1 MMDIIYPIFT
11 LVVFTFVIS
20 AGVGGSRLLSVRRRE
35 INPRYY
41 ALMSGD
47 TPPDYV
53 QKLGRNYANLLE
65 MPVLFYL
72 LGALVVVLGINHQM
86 LTSGAWL
93 YVALR
98 FVHSGIHITY
108 NNSIHR
114 LIVFVLSV
122 HCLLA
127 MWLQFF
133 LLLG

>member
-1 MMDIIYPIFT
+1 MSIVYPIFT
-11 LVVFTFVIS
+11 LVIFTFVVS
-20 AGVGGSRLLSVRRRE
+20 AAVGGSRLLSVRRRE
-35 INPRYY
+35 INPKYY

-65 MPVLFYL
+65 MPVLLYL
-72 LGALVVVLGINHQM
+72 LGALVVALEINHPV
-86 LTSGAWL
+86 LINGAWL

-114 LIVFVLSV
+114 LVVFVLSV
-122 HCLLA
+122 FCLLA
-127 MWLQFF
+127 MWIQFF

>member
-1 MMDIIYPIFT
+1 MMDMIYPVFT
-11 LVVFTFVIS
+11 LVIFTFVVS
-20 AGVGGSRLLSVRRRE
+20 AAVGTSRLLSVRRRE

-72 LGALVVVLGINHQM
+72 LGALVVALDINHPT
-86 LTSGAWL
+86 LINGAWL
-93 YVALR
+93 YVTLR

-114 LIVFVLSV
+114 LVVFVLSV
-122 HCLLA
+122 LCLLA
-127 MWLQFF
+127 MWIQFF

>member
-11 LVVFTFVIS
+11 LVMFTFVIS
-20 AGVGGSRLLSVRRRE
+20 AAVGGSRLLSVRRRE

-72 LGALVVVLGINHQM
+72 LGALVVALGINHQM
-86 LTSGAWL
+86 LT
-93 YVALR
+93 
-98 FVHSGIHITY
+98 
-108 NNSIHR
+108 
-114 LIVFVLSV
+114 
-122 HCLLA
+122 
-127 MWLQFF
+127 
-133 LLLG
+133 

>member
-1 MMDIIYPIFT
+1 MDIIYPIFT

-20 AGVGGSRLLSVRRRE
+20 AAVGGSRLLSVRRRE

-122 HCLLA
+122 LCLLA
-127 MWLQFF
+127 MWIQFF

>member
-86 LTSGAWL
+86 LSSGAWL

-122 HCLLA
+122 LCLLA
-127 MWLQFF
+127 MWIQFF

>member
-1 MMDIIYPIFT
+1 MSIVYPIFT
-11 LVVFTFVIS
+11 LVIFTFVVS
-20 AGVGGSRLLSVRRRE
+20 AAVGGSRLLSVRRRE
-35 INPRYY
+35 INPKYY

-72 LGALVVVLGINHQM
+72 LGALVVALEINHPV
-86 LTSGAWL
+86 LINGAWL

-114 LIVFVLSV
+114 LVVFVLSV
-122 HCLLA
+122 LCLLA
-127 MWLQFF
+127 MWIQFF

>member
-1 MMDIIYPIFT
+1 MDIIYPIFT
-11 LVVFTFVIS
+11 LVMFTFVIS
-20 AGVGGSRLLSVRRRE
+20 AAVGGSRLLSVRRRE

-72 LGALVVVLGINHQM
+72 LGALVVALGINHQM

-122 HCLLA
+122 LCLLA
-127 MWLQFF
+127 MWIQFF

>member
-1 MMDIIYPIFT
+1 MSIVYPIFT
-11 LVVFTFVIS
+11 LVIFTFVVS
-20 AGVGGSRLLSVRRRE
+20 AAVGGSRLLSVRRRE
-35 INPRYY
+35 INPKYY

-72 LGALVVVLGINHQM
+72 LGALVVALEINHPM
-86 LTSGAWL
+86 LTNGAWL

-114 LIVFVLSV
+114 LVVFVLSV
-122 HCLLA
+122 LCLLA
-127 MWLQFF
+127 MWIQFF

>member
-11 LVVFTFVIS
+11 LVMFTFVIS
-20 AGVGGSRLLSVRRRE
+20 AAVGGSRLLSVRRRE

-72 LGALVVVLGINHQM
+72 LGALVVALGINHQM

-122 HCLLA
+122 LCLLA
-127 MWLQFF
+127 MWIQFF

>member
-1 MMDIIYPIFT
+1 MDIIYPIFT

-122 HCLLA
+122 LCLLA
-127 MWLQFF
+127 MWIQFF

>member
-20 AGVGGSRLLSVRRRE
+20 AAVGGSRLLSVRRRE

-122 HCLLA
+122 LCLLA
-127 MWLQFF
+127 MWIQFF

>member
-1 MMDIIYPIFT
+1 MSIVYPIFT
-11 LVVFTFVIS
+11 LVIFTFVVS
-20 AGVGGSRLLSVRRRE
+20 AAVGGSRLLSVRRRE
-35 INPRYY
+35 INPKYY

-72 LGALVVVLGINHQM
+72 LGALVVALEINHPM
-86 LTSGAWL
+86 LTNGAWL

-114 LIVFVLSV
+114 LVVFVLSV
-122 HCLLA
+122 FCLLA
-127 MWLQFF
+127 MWIQFF

>member
-1 MMDIIYPIFT
+1 MSIVYPIFT
-11 LVVFTFVIS
+11 LVIFTFVVS
-20 AGVGGSRLLSVRRRE
+20 AAVGGSRLLSVRRRE
-35 INPRYY
+35 INPKYY

-65 MPVLFYL
+65 MPVLLYL
-72 LGALVVVLGINHQM
+72 LGALVVALEINHPV
-86 LTSGAWL
+86 LINGAWL

-114 LIVFVLSV
+114 LVVFVLSV
-122 HCLLA
+122 LCLLA
-127 MWLQFF
+127 MWIQFF

>member
-1 MMDIIYPIFT
+1 MMDMIYPVFT
-11 LVVFTFVIS
+11 LVIFTFVVS
-20 AGVGGSRLLSVRRRE
+20 AAVGTSRLLSVRRRE

-41 ALMSGD
+41 SLMTGD

-72 LGALVVVLGINHQM
+72 LGALVIALDINHQA
-86 LTSGAWL
+86 LTNCAWL

-108 NNSIHR
+108 NNAVHR
-114 LIVFVLSV
+114 LMVFVLSV
-122 HCLLA
+122 LTLLT
-127 MWLQFF
+127 MWIQLFS
-133 LLLG
+133 LLG

>member
-1 MMDIIYPIFT
+1 MMDIVYPIFT
-11 LVVFTFVIS
+11 LVFFTFVIS

-72 LGALVVVLGINHQM
+72 LGALVVPLDINHPT
-86 LTSGAWL
+86 LINGAWL
-93 YVALR
+93 YVTLR

-114 LIVFVLSV
+114 LVVFVLSV
-122 HCLLA
+122 LCLLA
-127 MWLQFF
+127 MWIQFF

>member
-11 LVVFTFVIS
+11 LVMFTFVIS
-20 AGVGGSRLLSVRRRE
+20 AAVGGSRLLSVRRRE

-122 HCLLA
+122 LCLLA
-127 MWLQFF
+127 MWIQFF

>member
-1 MMDIIYPIFT
+1 MMSIVYPIFT
-11 LVVFTFVIS
+11 LVIFTFVVS
-20 AGVGGSRLLSVRRRE
+20 AAVGGSRLLSVRRRE
-35 INPRYY
+35 INPKYY

-72 LGALVVVLGINHQM
+72 LGALVVALEINHPM
-86 LTSGAWL
+86 LTNGAWL

-114 LIVFVLSV
+114 LVVFVLSV
-122 HCLLA
+122 FCLLA
-127 MWLQFF
+127 MWIQFF

>member
-122 HCLLA
+122 LCLLA
-127 MWLQFF
+127 MWIQFF

>member
-1 MMDIIYPIFT
+1 
-11 LVVFTFVIS
+11 
-20 AGVGGSRLLSVRRRE
+20 
-35 INPRYY
+35 
-41 ALMSGD
+41 MSGD

-72 LGALVVVLGINHQM
+72 LGALVVALGINHQM

-122 HCLLA
+122 LCLLA
-127 MWLQFF
+127 MWIQFF

>member
-72 LGALVVVLGINHQM
+72 LGALVVALGINHQM

-122 HCLLA
+122 LCLLA
-127 MWLQFF
+127 MWIQFF